1 MTHKRTG
8 SRISIVRIVA
18 LLAFAGLCVG
28 LTAAIGISTAGAK
41 KATIIGKTKNTPAPA
56 CPDDTPSNPCT
67 ATGRVTGFMIKADGK
82 KHPYNVFKT
91 GKIVAWSINI
101 SKPTKDQYDFFGT
114 LFQNE
119 TFGKHPSARIA
130 VIKNKGH
137 HKYKLLKQSPAA
149 DLKADLGRKQTF
161 TLEKPLKVH
170 RGQVIALSLP
180 TWATA
185 FSRPVSASGNQWKA
199 SRRSKKCNVDRQH
212 LQNAKASK
220 AQQKVGSVKPYGC
233 TYSGARLLYWA
244 YFVPSGKK

>member
-1 MTHKRTG
+1 MTDKTTRSRTAT
-8 SRISIVRIVA
+8 RRAVTV
-18 LLAFAGLCVG
+18 LTFAVLCVG
-28 LTAAIGISTAGAK
+28 LTAAIGISLAGAK
-41 KATIIGKTKNTPAPA
+41 KATIIGKTKDTPKPA
-56 CPDDTPSNPCT
+56 CPQDTSQNPCT
-67 ATGRVTGFMIKADGK
+67 STGRVTGFMIKADGE

-91 GKIVAWSINI
+91 GKIVAWSIDL

-149 DLKADLGRKQTF
+149 DLKPVLGRKQTF

-170 RGQVIALSLP
+170 RGQVVALSLP
-180 TWATA
+180 TWASA

-220 AQQKVGSVKPYGC
+220 AQQKVGSVRPYGC
-233 TYSGARLLYWA
+233 TYTGARLLYWA
-244 YFVPSGKK
+244 YLVPSGKK

>member
-1 MTHKRTG
+1 MKTSRTSIG
-8 SRISIVRIVA
+8 RIAA

-28 LTAAIGISTAGAK
+28 LTAALGITTAGAK
-41 KATIIGKTKNTPAPA
+41 KATIIGKTKNTPGPA
-56 CPDDTPSNPCT
+56 CPQDTPSNPCT
-67 ATGRVTGFMIKADGK
+67 ATGRVTGFMTKADGK

-91 GKIVAWSINI
+91 GKIVAWSIDV

-119 TFGKHPSARIA
+119 TFGQHPSARIA

-149 DLKADLGRKQTF
+149 DLKPVLGRKQTF
-161 TLEKPLKVH
+161 TLQKPLKVH
-170 RGQVIALSLP
+170 RGQVVALSLP

-220 AQQKVGSVKPYGC
+220 AQQKVGSLRPYGC

>member
-1 MTHKRTG
+1 MSQKRTRSG
-8 SRISIVRIVA
+8 SGTRRLMA
-18 LLAFAGLCVG
+18 LLAFAGLCIG

-41 KATIIGKTKNTPAPA
+41 KATVIGKTKNTPKPA
-56 CPDDTPSNPCT
+56 CPDDTNTNPCT
-67 ATGRVTGFMIKADGK
+67 ATGRVTGFMLKADGK

-91 GKIVAWSINI
+91 GKIVAWSINV
-101 SKPTKDQYDFFGT
+101 SKPTKDQYGFFGT
-114 LFQNE
+114 LFQNQ

-137 HKYKLLKQSPAA
+137 HKYKLLKQSPAE
-149 DLKADLGRKQTF
+149 DLKPVLGRKQTF

-170 RGQVIALSLP
+170 RGQVVALSLP
-180 TWATA
+180 TWATT

-199 SRRSKKCNVDRQH
+199 SRGSKKCNVDRDH

-220 AQQKVGSVKPYGC
+220 AQQKVGSLRPYGC
-233 TYSGARLLYWA
+233 TYTAARLLYWA

>member
-1 MTHKRTG
+1 MRLSPRRRGAQRAERRRVLGSMTHKWTG
-8 SRISIVRIVA
+8 SRISIVRIAA

-161 TLEKPLKVH
+161 TLEKP
-170 RGQVIALSLP
+170 
-180 TWATA
+180 
-185 FSRPVSASGNQWKA
+185 
-199 SRRSKKCNVDRQH
+199 
-212 LQNAKASK
+212 
-220 AQQKVGSVKPYGC
+220 
-233 TYSGARLLYWA
+233 
-244 YFVPSGKK
+244 